1 MKMKLLIGICL
12 IASAMLAMAD
22 DFKTIDGK
30 EYKNGGQRGLFHR
43 GEPKSHS
50 RGGRGLRAFSGQG
63 GSAIPA
69 IDRPDHPARD
79 QDGSGLIGDRLP
91 EHADAIKA

>member
-50 RGGRGLRAFSGQG
+50 GEGRGLRAFGGQG
-63 GSAIPA
+63 GLSYPQL
-69 IDRPDHPARD
+69 IDRITR
-79 QDGSGLIGDRLP
+79 QGMKTVRG
-91 EHADAIKA
+91 